1 MTWLKKTHTLKR
13 WQIGLLLVCSQ
24 VCIWLMAGRIDQDEV
39 EKTFGNVAVVA
50 VAVRVLKSGN
60 TDA

>member
-1 MTWLKKTHTLKR
+1 MNWLNQKHTLKR

-24 VCIWLMAGRIDQDEV
+24 VCIWLMAGQIDQDEV

-50 VAVRVLKSGN
+50 VAIKVLKSGQVE
-60 TDA
+60 

>member
-1 MTWLKKTHTLKR
+1 MNWLNQTHTLKR
-13 WQIGLLLVCSQ
+13 WQILLLMACSQ